1 MPYCKL
7 SSGIVNSS
15 IWSENLATRVVWIT
29 FLAIKNDIGFV
40 EGSRTGLARIANV
53 SIDEYDKAI
62 LVLES
67 PDNESKNS
75 DNEGRRI
82 ERVNGGWQVLNHD
95 TYRDMKS
102 DSPSA
107 VRQRRHRESDNVT
120 PCDMSHP
127 VTGTVYVSVSESV
140 SVSGIKAS
148 NVLYDPKPTP
158 SQLEEIYAS
167 YPRKIGRGA
176 ALKKIAVAI
185 KEYGFEELRAKV
197 IEYAASV
204 RGKEQQFI
212 PHPAT
217 WFGQQRYKDEIEIVT
232 TAASPP
238 RATYG
243 RQEVTKE
250 SIQAILE
257 MELPD

>member
-140 SVSGIKAS
+140 SESYNNEKVKKRFIAP
-148 NVLYDPKPTP
+148 VI
-158 SQLEEIYAS
+158 EE
-167 YPRKIGRGA
+167 
-176 ALKKIAVAI
+176 VA
-185 KEYGFEELRAKV
+185 EYCELRQNKV
-197 IEYAASV
+197 DPQSFIDFYESKGWIVGKSPMKDWKAAV
-204 RGKEQQFI
+204 RTWEKNNYNK
-212 PHPAT
+212 PA
-217 WFGQQRYKDEIEIVT
+217 QK
-232 TAASPP
+232 P
-238 RATYG
+238 TYG
-243 RQEVTKE
+243 RQEVSEEAIQRVLNWRPKE
-250 SIQAILE
+250 
-257 MELPD
+257 D